1 MYDAFGAK
9 GPENALIPERP
20 PQAAESPKAD
30 DRALAKRDFDILER
44 QLGFLGDRS
53 RLREESDE
61 EFKFAAGSLEG
72 KMDVQLFVET
82 ASHNWMLNRRA
93 ARACFVAGDLDRTNR
108 INRQEYLLLREAFW
122 HDTLEGRLSVEK
134 GAEEHEAIQS
144 LRLRAVLHFYDANGD
159 GKLSRA
165 EILAWLTDLC
175 ASPRHVERI
184 ARALTE
190 HASGEVEISEST
202 QLERM
207 TRALTQG
214 DEENDDGSDPSGLL
228 GRMVSVESLARSLC
242 DGDNSVLER
251 RLREHDLSTRDMA
264 RSFRL
269 SQLNTNTSY
278 RRVVYDGRAE
288 TAKQWVARSGRNSY
302 ANSLKDGVTTAG
314 IPGNAVNELLKLHPD
329 LRAVGGWRGPLALQ
343 RSCKEFH
350 LATRIIEVATSWAAD
365 VCTQADRPCDAWLM
379 GRGGTEALIALLGET
394 KEKAQAQAIAS
405 LAAKV
410 KRVFAAQ
417 PGLVHAPAPCKVF
430 GDVHGQLRDLM
441 LLFGWYGM
449 PTHKGGDVQAISYVF
464 NGDWVDRGPH
474 QLECVLVLF
483 ALKARATA
491 RSRPRPNPRPAAAL
505 PCSRERPASMLQA
518 MYPSRIFLVRGNHE
532 FRDMNEAMG
541 PDGFLHHCKE
551 RLPTCWTAAYDA
563 IHEAFE
569 WLPLGAVV
577 ERRILV
583 VHGGIGDGSWGL
595 RELRSV
601 QRPLSDD
608 HYDAVTLQA
617 LWSDPS
623 DSDSVM
629 RSGVHS
635 SERGEDI
642 PEFGADVT
650 EAFCEANELSVVVRS
665 HQFVRQG
672 YKVMHGGR
680 LVTLFSARNYF
691 TTHDDVSNDGALL
704 LVAPDGNGHLRL
716 HPKRLAHLVVTSA
729 STFAAG
735 GWRSR
740 FVRCIANCLDVPA
753 SHRHS
758 TYSHLS

>member
-1 MYDAFGAK
+1 
-9 GPENALIPERP
+9 
-20 PQAAESPKAD
+20 
-30 DRALAKRDFDILER
+30 
-44 QLGFLGDRS
+44 
-53 RLREESDE
+53 
-61 EFKFAAGSLEG
+61 
-72 KMDVQLFVET
+72 
-82 ASHNWMLNRRA
+82 
-93 ARACFVAGDLDRTNR
+93 
-108 INRQEYLLLREAFW
+108 
-122 HDTLEGRLSVEK
+122 
-134 GAEEHEAIQS
+134 
-144 LRLRAVLHFYDANGD
+144 
-159 GKLSRA
+159 
-165 EILAWLTDLC
+165 
-175 ASPRHVERI
+175 
-184 ARALTE
+184 
-190 HASGEVEISEST
+190 
-202 QLERM
+202 
-207 TRALTQG
+207 
-214 DEENDDGSDPSGLL
+214 
-228 GRMVSVESLARSLC
+228 
-242 DGDNSVLER
+242 
-251 RLREHDLSTRDMA
+251 
-264 RSFRL
+264 
-269 SQLNTNTSY
+269 
-278 RRVVYDGRAE
+278 
-288 TAKQWVARSGRNSY
+288 
-302 ANSLKDGVTTAG
+302 
-314 IPGNAVNELLKLHPD
+314 
-329 LRAVGGWRGPLALQ
+329 
-343 RSCKEFH
+343 
-350 LATRIIEVATSWAAD
+350 
-365 VCTQADRPCDAWLM
+365 
-379 GRGGTEALIALLGET
+379 
-394 KEKAQAQAIAS
+394 IAS

-474 QLECVLVLF
+474 QLECVL
-483 ALKARATA
+483 
-491 RSRPRPNPRPAAAL
+491 
-505 PCSRERPASMLQA
+505 RPASMLQA

-680 LVTLFSARNYF
+680 LVTLFSARNY
-691 TTHDDVSNDGALL
+691 
-704 LVAPDGNGHLRL
+704 
-716 HPKRLAHLVVTSA
+716 
-729 STFAAG
+729 
-735 GWRSR
+735 
-740 FVRCIANCLDVPA
+740 
-753 SHRHS
+753 
-758 TYSHLS
+758 